1 VAQAPWPL
9 GGAGPILPWRRS
21 PHSLAQV
28 ILLGGAGLIFWQ
40 GPAPLYCTGW
50 RNAAQVL
57 TFFADLRQR
66 AMWQTCA
73 DDSEGSC
80 INSNRVLLQF
90 LSFIMLANRLSCLSE
105 VYFADYPC

>member
-1 VAQAPWPL
+1 
-9 GGAGPILPWRRS
+9 
-21 PHSLAQV
+21 
-28 ILLGGAGLIFWQ
+28 LLDWESTFFSE
-40 GPAPLYCTGW
+40 
-50 RNAAQVL
+50 RQVL

-80 INSNRVLLQF
+80 INSNRVLLQL
-90 LSFIMLANRLSCLSE
+90 LSFIMLVNRLSCLSE

>member
-1 VAQAPWPL
+1 LPSLP
-9 GGAGPILPWRRS
+9 GAGSPLWWRKS
-21 PHSLAQV
+21 HSSLAQV
-28 ILLGGAGLIFWQ
+28 PCSPGAGLIFWQ
-40 GPAPLYCTGW
+40 GPAPLYCIEW

-73 DDSEGSC
+73 DDSEGPC